1 MDSVALFLCIVR
13 YFVGEEIL
21 LERTSFVY
29 SFIVVIKQKTR
40 PGSLFYGKRGG
51 FCCCK
56 YREYILN
63 YKTFFKKNFAYISSS
78 IQNDT
83 LFAIKRYVV
92 CNKTI
97 RCFQQ
102 NDTLFAIKRHVVFSK
117 TTRCF
122 QQNDTLFFESFALP
136 RYKHRLASRAL
147 EINLT
152 TLRQGD
158 ENELFRKRKKRESEV
173 KERQKPYE
181 RENNYVLT
189 TKFLCS
195 KNLSLYFYNNSFM
208 LSQREQQRRF

>member
-21 LERTSFVY
+21 LESASFVY

-63 YKTFFKKNFAYISSS
+63 YKTFFKKNFAHISSS

-83 LFAIKRYVV
+83 LFAIKRYVIFS
-92 CNKTI
+92 KTS
-97 RCFQQ
+97 RRFQQ
-102 NDTLFAIKRHVVFSK
+102 NDTLFSLKRHVVFWVVCASKIQTSPCVKSTRNRSDNFDARRWKWTFSK
-117 TTRCF
+117 T
-122 QQNDTLFFESFALP
+122 
-136 RYKHRLASRAL
+136 KKG
-147 EINLT
+147 
-152 TLRQGD
+152 RQP
-158 ENELFRKRKKRESEV
+158 EA
-173 KERQKPYE
+173 KERQKPYK

-189 TKFLCS
+189 TKLLFS
-195 KNLSLYFYNNSFM
+195 KNLALCFYN
-208 LSQREQQRRF
+208 